1 MFKNFK
7 FPTPFTDYNS
17 FKFKNITVRSF
28 QAQNTKQRKQLYYK
42 YYNNTND
49 FMIAIKTKN
58 ENDEIFLWKTN
69 RTEFKDM
76 KLDKFM
82 QMFNMFYRLES
93 HHLSRVDKFIMPVV
107 DLDYTRSY
115 KNLLEIQ
122 FANEGFEEYK
132 ISAMDERV
140 KLKIT
145 KEGVLL

>member
-1 MFKNFK
+1 
-7 FPTPFTDYNS
+7 
-17 FKFKNITVRSF
+17 
-28 QAQNTKQRKQLYYK
+28 
-42 YYNNTND
+42 
-49 FMIAIKTKN
+49 MIAIKTKN